1 MIRCHDCPC
10 MYTVQRKYGI
20 TNHCWATA
28 NHLDVTYYC
37 EEANKDKE
45 NPLCPL
51 VNAALRFPEVDYG
64 KYENIISHIRGNNDE
79 ST

>member
-1 MIRCHDCPC
+1 MNKCYDCHC
-10 MYTVQRKYGI
+10 MYTVQRKYGV
-20 TNHCWATA
+20 TNHCWATT

-37 EEANKDKE
+37 EEDNKDKE

-51 VNAALRFPEVDYG
+51 VNADHHCG
-64 KYENIISHIRGNNDE
+64 IDISHAKDDNDE

>member
-1 MIRCHDCPC
+1 MIRCDDCPC

-20 TNHCWATA
+20 TN
-28 NHLDVTYYC
+28 YC
-37 EEANKDKE
+37 EEANKNKE

-51 VNAALRFPEVDYG
+51 VNTNRHCGID
-64 KYENIISHIRGNNDE
+64 ISHAKEDDNDE

>member
-1 MIRCHDCPC
+1 MIRCDDCPC

-37 EEANKDKE
+37 EEANKNKE

-51 VNAALRFPEVDYG
+51 VITNRHCGID
-64 KYENIISHIRGNNDE
+64 ISHAKEDDNDE